1 MKDVLERALE
11 SLSREKREEALT
23 HVSYANEMGSPVN
36 NERLEF
42 LGDAV
47 LHLAVGSILY
57 ERYPSLSEG
66 DLTRMRASLVSG
78 ATLAKIALEG
88 GLGDLV
94 NLGKG
99 ESASGGRRRPRVLGS
114 ALEAVIGAVF
124 LECGWEAAFN
134 LVKDIFAGRIHD
146 SVPVDPKTRIQE
158 IVQRVPGSTLEYRV
172 VDSSGPDH
180 RRVFTVACVV
190 NGKEVSTG
198 TGFSKKEAE
207 ERAAEAYLRTLT
219 ET

>member
-1 MKDVLERALE
+1 MKEILERALR
-11 SLSREKREEALT
+11 SLTPKRREEALT
-23 HVSYANEMGSPVN
+23 HVSYANEIASPVN

-47 LHLAVGSILY
+47 LYLAVGRILF

-78 ATLAKIALEG
+78 AALAKIALEG

-94 NLGKG
+94 RLGKG

-124 LECGWEAAFN
+124 LEEGWDRALA
-134 LVKDIFAGRIHD
+134 LVRDIYAGKIDD
-146 SVPVDPKTRIQE
+146 SVPVDPKTRMQE
-158 IVQRVPGSTLEYRV
+158 LVQRNPGSTLEYRV
-172 VDSSGPDH
+172 VKVEGPDH
-180 RRVFTVACVV
+180 RRLFTVACLVD
-190 NGKEVSTG
+190 GKEVSTG

-207 ERAAEAYLRTLT
+207 EGAAEVYLRRVT